1 MDLELDH
8 GSKEHLTDSW
18 NYEATLSQHI
28 GGENHDADDLDHN
41 DFSDM
46 PMDIIPDIN
55 EGDYNEAE
63 EFILDDS
70 MEDLI
75 DDGSVSEQIEPMS

>member
-1 MDLELDH
+1 
-8 GSKEHLTDSW
+8 
-18 NYEATLSQHI
+18 
-28 GGENHDADDLDHN
+28 
-41 DFSDM
+41 
-46 PMDIIPDIN
+46 MDIILDIN

-75 DDGSVSEQIEPMS
+75 DDGSVSEQMEPKS

>member
-1 MDLELDH
+1 
-8 GSKEHLTDSW
+8 
-18 NYEATLSQHI
+18 
-28 GGENHDADDLDHN
+28 
-41 DFSDM
+41 
-46 PMDIIPDIN
+46 MDIIPDIN
-55 EGDYNEAE
+55 EGDYNAAE

>member
-1 MDLELDH
+1 
-8 GSKEHLTDSW
+8 
-18 NYEATLSQHI
+18 
-28 GGENHDADDLDHN
+28 
-41 DFSDM
+41 
-46 PMDIIPDIN
+46 MDIIPDIN
-55 EGDYNEAE
+55 EVDYNAAE